1 MLGVIALVYI
11 LLCVRIR
18 VQLEAAWE
26 NGQGSA
32 SFCVGA
38 MGVYLR
44 RDFVLAV
51 QAFSIRALPRYG
63 KTKKKKSADQGRKI
77 RSWLLEAL
85 RSKRFERIA
94 LYLRLG
100 LGDACETAVAA
111 GAVHAIGSIALA
123 AAGDRR
129 LCELRVTP
137 DFANPCLCAHL
148 QGIFSWQLGD
158 IMLAALKQ
166 AHRKRK
172 EGLKWTSIPLRA

>member
-26 NGQGSA
+26 NRQGNA

-38 MGVYLR
+38 LGIYMR
-44 RDFVLAV
+44 RDFVLAM
-51 QAFSIRALPRYG
+51 QGFSISAWPRYG
-63 KTKKKKSADQGRKI
+63 KTGKEKQPDRSRKVRI
-77 RSWLLEAL
+77 WLLEAL
-85 RSKRFERIA
+85 RSRRFEHLA

-111 GAVHAIGSIALA
+111 GAVQAFGSAIFA
-123 AAGDRR
+123 AAGERR

-137 DFANPCLCAHL
+137 DFANPCLCARL
-148 QGIFSWQLGD
+148 QGIFSWQVGD
-158 IMLAALKQ
+158 IMFTALKQ
-166 AHRKRK
+166 ACRKRK